1 MDCLYAILLNNLS
14 LFFFNITILK
24 FFNLNNL
31 FFRFN
36 NLAINILGRNF
47 FLNCNFIFSFFI
59 INHMPMYLWPMIL
72 TLNNIYYWSFLSNN
86 FSLRIFYCKSLY
98 YSWWTRLIFSYFLF
112 PSYYITILIFNNLYL
127 FLYLLIIF

>member
-1 MDCLYAILLNNLS
+1 MYYLYPILLNNLS

-36 NLAINILGRNF
+36 NLSINILGGNF
-47 FLNCNFIFSFFI
+47 FLNCNFISNFFI
-59 INHMPMYLWPMIL
+59 INHVSMYFWLIIL
-72 TLNNIYYWSFLSNN
+72 TLNHIYNWSFLSNN
-86 FSLRIFYCKSLY
+86 FSLRILYCISLY

-127 FLYLLIIF
+127 FLHLLITF

>member
-1 MDCLYAILLNNLS
+1 MYCLYPILLNNFS

-36 NLAINILGRNF
+36 NLAINILGGNF
-47 FLNCNFIFSFFI
+47 FLNCNFISNFFI
-59 INHMPMYLWPMIL
+59 INHVPMYFWLIIL
-72 TLNNIYYWSFLSNN
+72 TLNHIYNWSFLSNN
-86 FSLRIFYCKSLY
+86 FSLRILYCISLY

-127 FLYLLIIF
+127 FLHLLITF